1 MIQKGEHLSG
11 TLCKDT
17 LGMSTHGPTHV
28 IWKECGPDA
37 ACKFLG
43 NAQLLVHYWFL
54 HNAYSIGI
62 GDTIVDPA
70 TTEKIKQTIS
80 EAKDELGGLISIIA
94 RSKQL
99 EAEPGR
105 TLVDS
110 FENKVNQ
117 VLNRAR
123 DNDKVG
129 SSAEKSLSEMNNL
142 KAMVTTGSKENF
154 IKMSQMIACVGHQNI
169 EGKRTLYGLINHLP
183 LPHFTEDDYGPE
195 CRGISELLESVA
207 MQKLKDRSQLGREI
221 GGTYDMHLKESVE
234 AIDKLQRRLKGML
247 SYDGLKVSY
256 RHLAI
261 LCDAMTWSGFIRPI
275 GKEDKRWPPLVQLF
289 VEYTIDNVIHTA
301 AYAKTYYIRGVLL
314 VMTSCKLNIS
324 RLLDLTCETL
334 ADMITS
340 KTPDIR
346 KTFNDQHQERLLHP
360 KGRGGR
366 SSRNQ

>member
-195 CRGISELLESVA
+195 CRGGLF
-207 MQKLKDRSQLGREI
+207 
-221 GGTYDMHLKESVE
+221 GTPKKPLRLASDMHLKESVE
-234 AIDKLQRRLKGML
+234 AIDKLQGRLKGML